1 MENTLGD
8 TTYPAWTSVFA
19 EGSRVETDWEEGSK
33 VHFLDDKGDGM
44 VSTIAQKIPNKFMSF
59 KHLGMVKNGVE
70 DLNSEQIKEW
80 PGA

>member
-1 MENTLGD
+1 MTKAM
-8 TTYPAWTSVFA
+8 AWYLPLLKKYL
-19 EGSRVETDWEEGSK
+19 E
-33 VHFLDDKGDGM
+33 
-44 VSTIAQKIPNKFMSF
+44 FMSF